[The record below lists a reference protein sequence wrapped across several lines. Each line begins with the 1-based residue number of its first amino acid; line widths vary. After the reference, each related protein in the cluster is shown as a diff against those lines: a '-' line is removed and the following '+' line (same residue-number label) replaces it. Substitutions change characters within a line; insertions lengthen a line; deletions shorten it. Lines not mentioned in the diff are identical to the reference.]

1 MEAIEQDRAIIRT
14 LNFEPAEIA
23 LLCARFQDEGISFHA
38 PLFMA
43 LSTEAV
49 HSDSKGKQWRV
60 DTKELA
66 RKLSATRFEERR
78 ALTRAIFR
86 FWEQY
91 PNTDPIDAMR
101 NAGLV

>member
-1 MEAIEQDRAIIRT
+1 MEAIEQDRGIIRT
-14 LNFEPAEIA
+14 LNLEPAEIA

-38 PLFMA
+38 PLFMS

-49 HSDSKGKQWRV
+49 YDDSKGRRWRV

-66 RKLSATRFEERR
+66 RKLSATRVEERR
-78 ALTRAIFR
+78 ALTRAVFR

-91 PNTDPIDAMR
+91 PNTDPAEAMR
-101 NAGLV
+101 NAGLI

>member
-1 MEAIEQDRAIIRT
+1 MEAIEQDRAIIKT
-14 LNFEPAEIA
+14 LSLEPAEIA
-23 LLCARFQDEGISFHA
+23 MLCARFQNEDICGPF
-38 PLFMA
+38 FMS
-43 LSTEAV
+43 LGNEAV
-49 HSDSKGKQWRV
+49 HNDLKGKQWRV

-66 RKLSATRFEERR
+66 RKLNATGIKERG

-91 PNTDPIDAMR
+91 PNADPADAMR

>member
-1 MEAIEQDRAIIRT
+1 MEIEQDRAIIKT
-14 LNFEPAEIA
+14 LNLEPAEIA
-23 LLCARFQDEGISFHA
+23 LLCARFQDEGISFHTFF
-38 PLFMA
+38 LS

-49 HSDSKGKQWRV
+49 HNDSKGRQWRV

-66 RKLSATRFEERR
+66 RKLSATCFVERR
-78 ALTRAIFR
+78 ALARAISQ

-91 PNTDPIDAMR
+91 PNTPPGDAMH